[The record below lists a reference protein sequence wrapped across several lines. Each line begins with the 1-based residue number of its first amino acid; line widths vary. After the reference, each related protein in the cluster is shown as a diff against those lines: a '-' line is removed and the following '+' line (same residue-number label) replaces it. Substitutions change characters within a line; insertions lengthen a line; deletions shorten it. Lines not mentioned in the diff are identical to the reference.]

1 MPNRDYDLTII
12 GGGPGGYVA
21 AIRAAQLGMKV
32 GLVEKEYLGGV
43 CLNWGCIPTK
53 SLLRNAEVVRLLGE
67 GREFGFEVENVTLDY
82 GAAVKRSQKISQRLV
97 KGVELLMKKRE
108 IDVIWGAGRLTA
120 PTTVNVEL
128 NEGGSREVTAN
139 HVILATGATPC
150 VIPGMEPDGERVL
163 TARHAVTRETLP
175 ASAIIIGGGPIGLEI
190 GTVWSAYGAEVRVV
204 EMMDQ
209 ILPAEDPDAAKELS
223 RALRRQKIKTL
234 TSTRVK
240 SIERGDEGVRV
251 KVTDKK
257 GKEKT
262 LEAEVALVAVGF
274 CPTKADLGLDTVG
287 VERTERGWIKVDG
300 IMQTNQPHLY
310 AIGDANGK
318 MLLAHVA
325 SAQGILAVETMA
337 GIERQP
343 FDANTVPRGTYT
355 SPQVAAFGLSEA
367 QAKEE
372 GMDVEVGQFSF
383 LPNGKALALGENWG
397 FVKIVAEAESHAII
411 GATIVG
417 PEATELLPELV
428 TARTAELTPHEIATT
443 IHAHPT
449 LNEAVMEAA
458 HDVFG
463 ETIHGG

>member
-1 MPNRDYDLTII
+1 MKNKDYDLTVI

-82 GAAVKRSQKISQRLV
+82 AAAVKRSQKISKRLV
-97 KGVELLMKKRE
+97 KGVELLMKKHDV
-108 IDVIWGAGRLTA
+108 DVIWGAGRLTA
-120 PTTVNVEL
+120 PTTVSVAL
-128 NEGGSREVTAN
+128 NDGGSRELTAE

-163 TARHAVTRETLP
+163 TARHAVERDALP
-175 ASAIIIGGGPIGLEI
+175 ESAIIIGGGPIGLEI
-190 GTVWSAYGAEVRVV
+190 GTVWGAYGTEVRVV

-209 ILPAEDPDAAKELS
+209 ILPAEDPDAARELS

-234 TSTRVK
+234 TSTRVEA
-240 SIERGDEGVRV
+240 IARGDAGVRV

-274 CPTKADLGLDTVG
+274 CPAKADLGLDAAG

-300 IMQTNQPHLY
+300 HMRTNQSHLY
-310 AIGDANGK
+310 AIGDANGI

-325 SAQGILAVETMA
+325 SVQGILAVETIA
-337 GIERQP
+337 GIERRP
-343 FDANTVPRGTYT
+343 FDENAVPRGTYT
-355 SPQVAAFGLSEA
+355 SPQVAAFGLTAA
-367 QAKEE
+367 QAEE
-372 GMDVEVGQFSF
+372 QGLDVEVGQFSF
-383 LPNGKALALGENWG
+383 LPNGKALALGEHRG
-397 FVKIVAEAESHAII
+397 FVKIVAEAESHAIV

-428 TARTAELTPHEIATT
+428 TAHTAELTPHEIAYTV
-443 IHAHPT
+443 HAHPT
-449 LNEAVMEAA
+449 LSEAVMEAA

-463 ETIHGG
+463 ESIHGG

>member
-1 MPNRDYDLTII
+1 MTKKEYDLAVI

-21 AIRAAQLGMKV
+21 AIRAAQLGMNV
-32 GLVEKEYLGGV
+32 GLIEQEYLGGV

-82 GAAVKRSQKISQRLV
+82 ATAVKRSQKISKRLV
-97 KGVELLMKKRE
+97 KGVELLMKNYN

-128 NEGGSREVTAN
+128 NEGGSREVTAE

-150 VIPGMEPDGERVL
+150 LIPGMEPDGERVL
-163 TARHAVTRETLP
+163 TARHAIERTTAPESV
-175 ASAIIIGGGPIGLEI
+175 IIIGGGPIGLEI
-190 GTVWSAYGAEVRVV
+190 GTVWSAYGADVRVV
-204 EMMDQ
+204 EMMGQ
-209 ILPAEDPDAAKELS
+209 ILPAEDPDAAKALS
-223 RALRRQKIKTL
+223 RSLRRQKIKTL
-234 TSTRVK
+234 TSTRVEE
-240 SIERGDEGVRV
+240 IERGDAGVRV

-257 GKEKT
+257 GKEKS

-274 CPTKADLGLDTVG
+274 CPTKADLGLDAAN
-287 VERTERGWIKVDG
+287 VERTERGWTKVDG
-300 IMQTNQPHLY
+300 YMRTNQPDLY
-310 AIGDANGK
+310 AIGDANGI

-337 GIERQP
+337 GIERDP
-343 FDANTVPRGTYT
+343 FDANAVPRGTYT

-367 QAKEE
+367 QAEE
-372 GMDVEVGQFSF
+372 KGLDVEVGQFSF
-383 LPNGKALALGENWG
+383 LPNGKALALGHNRG
-397 FVKIVAEAESHAII
+397 FVKIVAEAESHAIV

-428 TARTAELTPHEIATT
+428 TAHTADLTPHDIAYT

-463 ETIHGG
+463 ETVHGG